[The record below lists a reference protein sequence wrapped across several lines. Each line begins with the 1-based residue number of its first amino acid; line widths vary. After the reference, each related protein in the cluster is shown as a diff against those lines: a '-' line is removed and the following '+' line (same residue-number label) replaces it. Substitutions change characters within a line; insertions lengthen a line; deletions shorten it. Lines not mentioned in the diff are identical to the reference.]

1 MLLVRGC
8 LIPLAIFGAV
18 YFFEKRHF
26 DAQQLP
32 FGGVAAGILAFV
44 LMIAIG
50 GLFEMPNTYRKWA
63 GPPADLGSW
72 KDGEIVRVS
81 GRLKPVGQALK
92 APFSQRPAVAYEY
105 YGYAWE
111 PSYRDESIPSA
122 RMRGIALGPCELG
135 LGGASIR
142 VEGIAPLKAFT
153 QDRFAAP
160 GVGAAVR
167 EHVKRTRWSV
177 PSVFDTASWE
187 ANDIWTEDARARHA
201 QDPAQGDW
209 RYEERIIPP
218 FADVTIVGTYRANPP
233 RIDIQRGIM
242 TAEHEIGPRAS
253 NAGSTVGFA
262 LTVLFQVLAMIAGA
276 AGLWLVHA
284 GGGSRY
290 RALLQS
296 VESVQS
302 MLPK

>member
-8 LIPLAIFGAV
+8 LLPLAIFGIV
-18 YFFEKRHF
+18 YIFEKRHL
-26 DAQQLP
+26 DSQQLP
-32 FGGVAAGILAFV
+32 FAGVGAAILAFV

-63 GPPADLGSW
+63 GPAADLASW
-72 KDGEIVRVS
+72 NDGELVRVS
-81 GRLKPVGQALK
+81 GRLKPLGATLK

-111 PSYRDESIPSA
+111 LSYRDDSIPSA
-122 RMRGIALGPCELG
+122 RMRGTALGPCEVA

-142 VEGIAPLKAFT
+142 VEGIAPLKAFP

-160 GVGAAVR
+160 SVGAAVR

-177 PSVFDTASWE
+177 PSVFDTASWD

-201 QDPAQGDW
+201 QDPAPGDW

-253 NAGSTVGFA
+253 NTAATAGFV
-262 LTVLFQVLAMIAGA
+262 LTVLFQGLAMIAGA
-276 AGLWLVHA
+276 AGLWVVHA
-284 GGGSRY
+284 GGGSKY

-296 VESVQS
+296 VESV
-302 MLPK
+302 LPR